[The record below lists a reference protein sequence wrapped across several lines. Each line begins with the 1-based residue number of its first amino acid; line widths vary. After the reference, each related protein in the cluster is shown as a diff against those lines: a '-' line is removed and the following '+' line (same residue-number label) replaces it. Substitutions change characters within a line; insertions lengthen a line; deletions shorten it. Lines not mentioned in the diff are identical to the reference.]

1 MRPLQQRDWTFIA
14 AVAVLTLV
22 AVVRVGSTHR
32 VFSATVDEPIH
43 LASGYEWFKGELT
56 TDMTHPPLA
65 RILGALPLR
74 LAGLPYPQ
82 PTGMVD
88 RGNQLLYYGDRY
100 VKNLARARIGNLA
113 LLALAIA
120 TVAAWARRVFPRG
133 VAIAAAALFTS
144 HPLLLGHAGLITT
157 DLSVAA
163 TLPLALLALDC
174 WLEQPSMKRGA
185 LLGIAVALG
194 VLSKF
199 SFFVFFPAC
208 VVVMLLL
215 RRPVGGWRLTVVG
228 EERLARGMP
237 PPTANRQPPTRRT
250 ATLLV
255 ALGVAFV
262 TAWAGYR
269 FDVGRPSEVV
279 ERGDEIL
286 DWAAPAPLKPLARLM
301 GRIPLPA
308 PTLPLG
314 MAQVK
319 LHETLGHTA
328 YLLGHESRTGWW
340 YYFPVVFF
348 YKSPLPWLIL
358 VAWGA
363 IALMRDRNRA
373 VFFVTG
379 AAILLAAM
387 TTSLNIGA
395 RHILPVVG
403 PLSICGGY
411 AVVHIWRTARDA
423 FGRTTLAA
431 LLAWLVIGV
440 AAEHPDYLAW
450 YNELAQPNPSWFA
463 ADSNIDWG
471 QDVLRLARVVEELH
485 IDHMHA
491 AFMNSTRLGAHGIH
505 VTSLVPHQRVT
516 GWVVVSENWLRFG
529 EATGDYDWLSSYRP
543 VRQIGKTIRL
553 YYIE

>member
-1 MRPLQQRDWTFIA
+1 MPALQRDWKFIA
-14 AVAVLTLV
+14 AVGVLTIV
-22 AVVRVGSTHR
+22 AVARVAATHR

-43 LASGYEWFKGELT
+43 LASGYEWFRGELT

-65 RILGALPLR
+65 RIAGALPLR
-74 LAGLPYPQ
+74 LEGLPYPQ
-82 PTGMVD
+82 PAGMVD
-88 RGNQLLYYGDRY
+88 RGNQLLYVGDHY
-100 VKNLARARIGNLA
+100 EKNLARARLGNLL
-113 LLALAIA
+113 LLAVAIIS
-120 TVAAWARRVFPRG
+120 VAAWARRVFPRG
-133 VAIAAAALFTS
+133 VAVAATALFTA

-157 DLSVAA
+157 DLAVAA

-174 WLEQPSMKRGA
+174 YVESPTMKRGV

-199 SFFVFFPAC
+199 SFFVFFPPC
-208 VVVMLLL
+208 VVAMLLL
-215 RRPVGGWRLTVVG
+215 RRPLH
-228 EERLARGMP
+228 A
-237 PPTANRQPPTRRT
+237 RT

-262 TAWAGYR
+262 TAWGGSR
-269 FDVGRPSEVV
+269 FDVRRPADVIEHG
-279 ERGDEIL
+279 GDIL
-286 DWAAPAPLKPLARLM
+286 DWAAPAPLKPLARLL

-308 PTLPLG
+308 PTLALG

-319 LHETLGHTA
+319 LHEAGGHTA
-328 YLLGHESRTGWW
+328 YLLGHESRKGWW

-348 YKSPLPWLIL
+348 YKSPLPWLML

-363 IALMRDRNRA
+363 VALMRNRNGA
-373 VFFVTG
+373 VFFACG
-379 AAILLAAM
+379 AAIMLAAM

-395 RHILPVVG
+395 RHILPILG

-411 AVVHIWRTARDA
+411 AVIHIWRTARDA
-423 FGRTTLAA
+423 FGRTMLAA
-431 LLAWLVIGV
+431 LLAWLFVGVVI
-440 AAEHPDYLAW
+440 EHPDYLAW

-485 IDHMHA
+485 IDEMHGV
-491 AFMNSTRLGAHGIH
+491 FMNSTRLGAHGIN
-505 VTSLVPHQRVT
+505 VTSLGSHQPVK
-516 GWVVVSENWLRFG
+516 GWVAVSENWLRFG
-529 EATGDYDWLSSYRP
+529 EAAGDYDWLSAYRP
-543 VRQIGKTIRL
+543 VRQVGKTIRL

>member
-14 AVAVLTLV
+14 AVTVLTLV
-22 AVVRVGSTHR
+22 AVVRVASTHR

-43 LASGYEWFKGELT
+43 LASGYEWFKGDLT
-56 TDMTHPPLA
+56 LDMTHPPLS

-88 RGNQLLYYGDRY
+88 RGNQLLYHGDRY
-100 VKNLARARIGNLA
+100 VKNLARARIGNLV
-113 LLALAIA
+113 LLALAIVS
-120 TVAAWARRVFPRG
+120 VAAWARRLFPPG
-133 VAIAAAALFTS
+133 VSLAATALFTA

-174 WLEQPSMKRGA
+174 YLEAPTARRGT

-199 SFFVFFPAC
+199 SFFVFFPPC
-208 VVVMLLL
+208 VLVMLLL
-215 RRPVGGWRLTVVG
+215 RRPLQVR
-228 EERLARGMP
+228 A
-237 PPTANRQPPTRRT
+237 
-250 ATLLV
+250 ATLLL
-255 ALGVAFV
+255 ALVVAFV
-262 TAWAGYR
+262 TAWGGYR
-269 FDVGRPSEVV
+269 FDFRRPAGVV
-279 ERGDEIL
+279 ERGGEML

-308 PTLPLG
+308 PAMPVG

-319 LHETLGHTA
+319 LHEMGGHTA
-328 YLLGHESRTGWW
+328 YLLGRESRTGWW
-340 YYFPVVFF
+340 YYFPVVLF
-348 YKSPLPWLIL
+348 YKSPLPWLML

-363 IALMRDRNRA
+363 MALMRDRNGA
-373 VFFVTG
+373 VFFATG
-379 AAILLAAM
+379 AAILLTAM

-395 RHILPVVG
+395 RHILPLLA
-403 PLSICGGY
+403 PLSVCGGY

-423 FGRTTLAA
+423 FGRTVLAA
-431 LLAWLVIGV
+431 LLAWLVVGV
-440 AAEHPDYLAW
+440 SVEHPDYLAW
-450 YNELAQPNPSWFA
+450 YNELAQPSPSWFA

-471 QDVLRLARVVEELH
+471 QDMLRLARAVEELR

-491 AFMNSTRLGAHGIH
+491 AFMNSTRLGAHGIQ
-505 VTSLVPHQRVT
+505 VSALVPHQKVT
-516 GWVVVSENWLRFG
+516 GWVAVSENWLRFG
-529 EATGDYDWLSSYRP
+529 EAKGDYDWLSAYRP
-543 VRQIGKTIRL
+543 VRQVGKSIRL

>member
-1 MRPLQQRDWTFIA
+1 MQQRDWTFIA

-65 RILGALPLR
+65 RVLGALPLR
-74 LAGLPYPQ
+74 LEGLPYPQ
-82 PTGMVD
+82 PSGMVD
-88 RGNQLLYYGDRY
+88 RGNQLLYHGDRY
-100 VKNLARARIGNLA
+100 VKNLARARIGNLV
-113 LLALAIA
+113 LLALAIVS
-120 TVAAWARRVFPRG
+120 VAAWARRVFPRG

-157 DLSVAA
+157 DLAVAA

-174 WLEQPSMKRGA
+174 YLEAPTWKRGA
-185 LLGIAVALG
+185 LLGIAIALG

-199 SFFVFFPAC
+199 SFFVFFPPC
-208 VVVMLLL
+208 VLVMLVL
-215 RRPVGGWRLTVVG
+215 RRPHVGTGFSPSRHGLKPV
-228 EERLARGMP
+228 
-237 PPTANRQPPTRRT
+237 
-250 ATLLV
+250 ATLLL
-255 ALGVAFV
+255 AAGVAFL
-262 TAWAGYR
+262 TAWGGYR
-269 FDVGRPSEVV
+269 FDVGRPAEVI

-301 GRIPLPA
+301 GRTPLPA

-348 YKSPLPWLIL
+348 YKSPLPWLVL

-373 VFFVTG
+373 VFFGTA
-379 AAILLAAM
+379 AAILLTAM

-395 RHILPVVG
+395 RHVLPIVG
-403 PLSICGGY
+403 PLSICAGY
-411 AVVHIWRTARDA
+411 AVVHIWRTSRDL
-423 FGRTTLAA
+423 FGRAALAA

-440 AAEHPDYLAW
+440 SAEHPDYLAW

-471 QDVLRLARVVEELH
+471 QDVLRLARVVEELQIPH
-485 IDHMHA
+485 LHT
-491 AFMNSTRLGAHGIH
+491 AFMNSTRLGVHGIH
-505 VTSLVPHQRVT
+505 ATSLVPHQRVT
-516 GWVVVSENWLRFG
+516 GWVAVSENWLRFG
-529 EATGDYDWLSSYRP
+529 EAKGDYDWLSSYRP
-543 VRQIGKTIRL
+543 VRQVGKTIRL

>member
-22 AVVRVGSTHR
+22 AIVRVASTHR

-65 RILGALPLR
+65 RILGGWVMR
-74 LAGLPYPQ
+74 LQGLPYPQ

-88 RGNQLLYYGDRY
+88 RGNQLLYHGDRY
-100 VKNLARARIGNLA
+100 VKNLARARIGNLV
-113 LLALAIA
+113 LLAAAIV

-133 VAIAAAALFTS
+133 VAIASAALFS
-144 HPLLLGHAGLITT
+144 LHPLLLGHAGLITT
-157 DLSVAA
+157 DLAVAA
-163 TLPLALLALDC
+163 TLPLALLALDR
-174 WLEQPSMKRGA
+174 WLEAPTFRRGIF
-185 LLGIAVALG
+185 LGIAIALG

-199 SFFVFFPAC
+199 SFFVFFPPC
-208 VVVMLLL
+208 VIVLLLL
-215 RRPVGGWRLTVVG
+215 RRPLHFHVATGFSPSRDGLKPVT
-228 EERLARGMP
+228 
-237 PPTANRQPPTRRT
+237 
-250 ATLLV
+250 TLLV
-255 ALGVAFV
+255 ALAVAFL
-262 TAWAGYR
+262 TAWGGYR
-269 FDVGRPSEVV
+269 FDIGRPADVV
-279 ERGDEIL
+279 DRGGEIL

-328 YLLGHESRTGWW
+328 YLLGRESRTGWW

-358 VAWGA
+358 AAWGA
-363 IALMRDRNRA
+363 AVLLRNRNGA
-373 VFFVTG
+373 LFFATG
-379 AAILLAAM
+379 AAILLTAM

-395 RHILPVVG
+395 RHVLPVVA
-403 PLSICGGY
+403 PLSVCAGY
-411 AVVHIWRTARDA
+411 AVIHIWRTARDA
-423 FGRTTLAA
+423 FGRTALAA
-431 LLAWLVIGV
+431 LLAWLTIGV
-440 AAEHPDYLAW
+440 AVEHPDYLSW

-471 QDVLRLARVVEELH
+471 QDVLRLARVVEELR
-485 IDHMHA
+485 IEHMHV

-505 VTSLVPHQRVT
+505 ATSLVPHQRVT
-516 GWVVVSENWLRFG
+516 GWVAASENWLRFG
-529 EATGDYDWLSSYRP
+529 EAKGDYDWLSAYRP
-543 VRQIGKTIRL
+543 VRQVGKTIRL

>member
-1 MRPLQQRDWTFIA
+1 
-14 AVAVLTLV
+14 V
-22 AVVRVGSTHR
+22 
-32 VFSATVDEPIH
+32 
-43 LASGYEWFKGELT
+43 
-56 TDMTHPPLA
+56 
-65 RILGALPLR
+65 
-74 LAGLPYPQ
+74 
-82 PTGMVD
+82 
-88 RGNQLLYYGDRY
+88 
-100 VKNLARARIGNLA
+100 
-113 LLALAIA
+113 LLAAAIV

-133 VAIAAAALFTS
+133 VAIASAALFS
-144 HPLLLGHAGLITT
+144 LHPLLLGHAGLITT
-157 DLSVAA
+157 DLAVAA

-174 WLEQPSMKRGA
+174 WLEAPTFRRGIF
-185 LLGIAVALG
+185 LGIAIALG

-199 SFFVFFPAC
+199 SFFVFFPSC
-208 VVVMLLL
+208 VVVLLLL
-215 RRPVGGWRLTVVG
+215 RRPVGGWRVSGGGG
-228 EERLARGMP
+228 EGRARGAL
-237 PPTANRQPPTRRT
+237 PPTANRQPPTRRI

-255 ALGVAFV
+255 ALAVAFV
-262 TAWAGYR
+262 TAWGGYR
-269 FDVGRPSEVV
+269 FDVGRPAEVIDH
-279 ERGDEIL
+279 GGEIL

-363 IALMRDRNRA
+363 VALMRNRHGA
-373 VFFVTG
+373 VFFATG
-379 AAILLAAM
+379 AAILLTAM

-395 RHILPVVG
+395 RHVLPVVA
-403 PLSICGGY
+403 PLSVCAGY

-423 FGRTTLAA
+423 FGRTALAA
-431 LLAWLVIGV
+431 LLAWLTIGV
-440 AAEHPDYLAW
+440 AVEHPDYLSW

-471 QDVLRLARVVEELH
+471 QDVLRLARVVEELR
-485 IDHMHA
+485 IEHMHA

-505 VTSLVPHQRVT
+505 ATSLVPHQRVT
-516 GWVVVSENWLRFG
+516 GWVAVSENWLRFG

-543 VRQIGKTIRL
+543 VRQVGKTIRL